1 MIRVRRDGY
10 LTSIIIDRLD
20 RRNALNWDMI
30 GALGDA
36 VAQSDA
42 DPGCRCI
49 VVKGAADQFCAGR
62 DLDAAGG
69 AGALVPALEADAA
82 WTRIFHLLH
91 RSATPTV
98 SVVRGYAVAGGF
110 TLAMACDFVLAERT
124 ARFGAMEM
132 QNGFPAAINT
142 PVLAKLVGPRL
153 ALEMLIFG
161 DLVDAERLY
170 AMGLVNRL
178 AADADDLASVEDEFV
193 GRLLERDP
201 HAVALTKES
210 HRASVNMPLDDALV
224 MGKQL
229 NTLIAASGR
238 LEEAAQSFAAK
249 QKARKSKP

>member
-10 LTSIIIDRLD
+10 LTDIIIDRPD

-36 VAQSDA
+36 VAQADA
-42 DPGCRCI
+42 DPGCRAI
-49 VVKGAADQFCAGR
+49 AIRGAADQFCAGR

-69 AGALVPALEADAA
+69 AGALVPALEADTA

-91 RSATPTV
+91 RATTPTV

-132 QNGFPAAINT
+132 RNGFPAAINT
-142 PVLAKLVGPRL
+142 PVLSKLVGPRL

-170 AMGLVNRL
+170 AMGLINRL
-178 AADADDLASVEDEFV
+178 ADDADDLARIESEFV
-193 GRLLERDP
+193 ERLLERDP

-210 HRASVNMPLDDALV
+210 HRASVNMPLDDALA

-229 NTLIAASGR
+229 NALIAASGR
-238 LEEAAQSFAAK
+238 LEEAAQSFAAR
-249 QKARKSKP
+249 QKARKNRQ

>member
-1 MIRVRRDGY
+1 MIRVARDGNSS
-10 LTSIIIDRLD
+10 TIIIDRPD

-30 GALGDA
+30 GSLGDA
-36 VAQSDA
+36 VATCDA
-42 DPGCRCI
+42 DPDCHCI
-49 VVKGAADQFCAGR
+49 IIKGGSAHFCAGR

-69 AGALVPALEADAA
+69 AGALVPALEADTA

-91 RSATPTV
+91 RAATPSV
-98 SVVRGYAVAGGF
+98 AVVRGYAVAGGF
-110 TLAMACDFVLAERT
+110 TLAMACDFVLAEKG
-124 ARFGAMEM
+124 ARFGALEM

-142 PVLAKLVGPRL
+142 PVLSKLVGPRL
-153 ALEMLIFG
+153 ALELLVFG

-170 AMGLVNRL
+170 AMGLINRL
-178 AADADDLASVEDEFV
+178 ADDGEALAEIESEFV

-201 HAVALTKES
+201 VSVTLTKES
-210 HRASVNMPLDDALV
+210 HRATVNMPLDDALA

-249 QKARKSKP
+249 QKARKKS

>member
-1 MIRVRRDGY
+1 
-10 LTSIIIDRLD
+10 
-20 RRNALNWDMI
+20 MI
-30 GALGDA
+30 GELGDA
-36 VAQSDA
+36 IAVADA
-42 DPGCRCI
+42 DPECRCI
-49 VVKGAADQFCAGR
+49 LVKGASDQFCAGR
-62 DLDAAGG
+62 DLEAAGG
-69 AGALVPALEADAA
+69 AGKLVPALEADAA

-91 RSATPTV
+91 RAATPTV
-98 SVVRGYAVAGGF
+98 AVVRGYAVAGGF

-142 PVLAKLVGPRL
+142 PVLSKLVGPRL
-153 ALEMLIFG
+153 ALELLVFG

-170 AMGLVNRL
+170 TMGLINRL
-178 AADADDLASVEDEFV
+178 ADDADDLTRIEAEFV

-229 NTLIAASGR
+229 NALIAASGR
-238 LEEAAQSFAAK
+238 LEEAARSFAAK
-249 QKARKSKP
+249 QKARK

>member
-1 MIRVRRDGY
+1 MIRVLRDGY
-10 LTSIIIDRLD
+10 TTSIQIDRPE

-30 GALGDA
+30 GELGDA
-36 VAQSDA
+36 IAGADA
-42 DPGCRCI
+42 DPECRCL
-49 VVKGAADQFCAGR
+49 VVKGASDQFCAGR
-62 DLDAAGG
+62 DLDAAGA

-91 RSATPTV
+91 RAATPTV
-98 SVVRGYAVAGGF
+98 AVVRGYAVAGGF

-142 PVLAKLVGPRL
+142 PVLSKLVGPRF
-153 ALEMLIFG
+153 ALELLVFG

-170 AMGLVNRL
+170 AMGLINRL
-178 AADADDLASVEDEFV
+178 AADAEELAEIEAEFV

-201 HAVALTKES
+201 HAIALTKES

-229 NTLIAASGR
+229 NALIAASGR
-238 LEEAAQSFAAK
+238 LEEAARSFAAK
-249 QKARKSKP
+249 QKARK

>member
-1 MIRVRRDGY
+1 MIRVLRDGY
-10 LTSIIIDRLD
+10 VTSILIDRPD
-20 RRNALNWDMI
+20 RRNALSWEMI

-36 VAQSDA
+36 VAVADA
-42 DPGCRCI
+42 DPECRCI
-49 VVKGAADQFCAGR
+49 VVKGASDQFCAGR
-62 DLDAAGG
+62 DLNAAGG
-69 AGALVPALEADAA
+69 AGELVPALEADAA

-91 RSATPTV
+91 RAATPTV
-98 SVVRGYAVAGGF
+98 AVVRGYAVAGGF

-142 PVLAKLVGPRL
+142 PVLSKLVGPRL
-153 ALEMLIFG
+153 ALELLVFG

-170 AMGLVNRL
+170 AMGLINRL
-178 AADADDLASVEDEFV
+178 ADDADDLARLEEAFA

-229 NTLIAASGR
+229 NALIAASGR
-238 LEEAAQSFAAK
+238 LEEAARSFAAK
-249 QKARKSKP
+249 QKARK